1 MSESWFVYLLRCADE
16 SLYAGITTDLERRL
30 LEHNEHP
37 GLGAK
42 YTRGRRPV
50 RLVYQEACVDRA
62 QAARREAQLK
72 RMRKAAKERLLSAGG
87 CR

>member
-1 MSESWFVYLLRCADE
+1 MAESWFVYLLRCADE
-16 SLYAGITTDLERRL
+16 SLYAGITTDLARRV

-37 GLGAK
+37 ALGAK

-50 RLVYQEACVDRA
+50 RLVYQEAFVDRA

-72 RMRKAAKERLLSAGG
+72 KLRKADKERLLNAGS
-87 CR
+87 RR